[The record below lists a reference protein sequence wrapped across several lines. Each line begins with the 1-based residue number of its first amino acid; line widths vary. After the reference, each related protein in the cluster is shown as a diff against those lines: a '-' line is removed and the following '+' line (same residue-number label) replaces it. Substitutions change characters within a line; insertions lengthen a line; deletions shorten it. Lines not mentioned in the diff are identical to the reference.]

1 MAIELASFK
10 SQPSIK
16 VWTSWTVA
24 AFRVFLQNFGILP
37 GVVFCFP
44 L

>member
-1 MAIELASFK
+1 MAIEPAIFK

-16 VWTSWTVA
+16 VWISWTVA
-24 AFRVFLQNFGILP
+24 ALWEFLQNLGILP

-44 L
+44 S